1 MMPASDDSEREAFM
15 PKSSD
20 ATLRKASS
28 KDENAYNAKVKVA
41 TSQDCSQ
48 YSRRAHFWICYSQRK
63 KMVCFGAILILLITL
78 MKNSYSVRRTKKV
91 AAGAYIQSDYSNVK
105 SLNDL
110 ETINSSIDNFCFVSL
125 YIYI

>member
-1 MMPASDDSEREAFM
+1 
-15 PKSSD
+15 
-20 ATLRKASS
+20 
-28 KDENAYNAKVKVA
+28 
-41 TSQDCSQ
+41 
-48 YSRRAHFWICYSQRK
+48 
-63 KMVCFGAILILLITL
+63 MVCFGAILILLITL